1 MKRFLTVLLVA
12 LFSAVLLAPEDA
24 DARRLGGGRSL
35 GKQSDFMK
43 RDATRPP
50 SQASQQAARPPAG
63 GATPGRSW
71 MGPIAGIAAG
81 LGLAALA
88 SWMGLGEEFGTILLM
103 ALVAMVVLLL
113 VRRFAAARRG
123 QEAGGAGP
131 RPSFAG
137 AGAGPHAARQAA
149 AGDPWARRTGAGAM
163 GGSSAALAAPAQG
176 QVATDP
182 IPGDFDVDRF
192 MHAAKVCFVR
202 LQAANDQNRV
212 DDLREFTSPE
222 MFAELSLEMRER
234 GAVEQSTDVVT
245 LEGRL
250 LGVEHIGEGGATEL
264 ASVRFEGMLRES
276 SGEAAQPFTEVWNFT
291 RPTDRSGG
299 WVLAG
304 IQQVE

>member
-1 MKRFLTVLLVA
+1 
-12 LFSAVLLAPEDA
+12 
-24 DARRLGGGRSL
+24 
-35 GKQSDFMK
+35 
-43 RDATRPP
+43 
-50 SQASQQAARPPAG
+50 
-63 GATPGRSW
+63 
-71 MGPIAGIAAG
+71 
-81 LGLAALA
+81 
-88 SWMGLGEEFGTILLM
+88 
-103 ALVAMVVLLL
+103 
-113 VRRFAAARRG
+113 
-123 QEAGGAGP
+123 
-131 RPSFAG
+131 
-137 AGAGPHAARQAA
+137 
-149 AGDPWARRTGAGAM
+149 AGAM

-264 ASVRFEGMLRES
+264 ASVRFDGMLREAS
-276 SGEAAQPFTEVWNFT
+276 DEAAQPFSEVWNFT
-291 RPTDRSGG
+291 RPTDRSSG

-304 IQQVE
+304 IQQVS